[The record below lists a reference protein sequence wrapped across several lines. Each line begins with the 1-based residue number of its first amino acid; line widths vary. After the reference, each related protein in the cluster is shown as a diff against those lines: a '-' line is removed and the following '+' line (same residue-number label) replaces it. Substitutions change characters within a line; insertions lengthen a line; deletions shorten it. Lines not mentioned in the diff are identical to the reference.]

1 MEEKD
6 HRLILVGNTQVG
18 LIGLKEIFEE
28 LKSQRK
34 EPELVL
40 KEKLVDKAANKNY
53 IPNSVRG
60 EYQKALFREF
70 KKFLGE
76 KVEEE
81 KGRRNDCYSRW
92 HLLLLHGNNP
102 LIRQRRLRMRKLIV
116 LIFGLFI
123 LLPSVSGSA
132 QQSPATIPMYI
143 FFADDC
149 PNCQAILQSYV
160 PTLKSMYPFLEIKT
174 FEIGNPAYYEALAK
188 LEKKFHR
195 RGDELP
201 VIFIGDRV
209 LSGDQEIMEKLD
221 PLILEYQM
229 KGELVP
235 SLPPLE
241 IASLS
246 KASEKTFS
254 ADMAYFYQKGCPKC
268 DRANYLLKYF
278 LRKYPHL
285 HVKEIDLNTADGKR
299 LNEILSNQLR
309 LPSEKRLIAPSI
321 FIGEDYLSPEEITES
336 RVEALIEKYSV
347 GVGEGVGKIPLSPSL
362 SPDEIKKAEESIIER
377 FKSFGVLA
385 ILLAGLIEGMNPCAL
400 ATLVFFISYL
410 TLVGRK
416 RKEIFWV
423 GMGFSGAGFTTHLL
437 LGLGI
442 FGFIQHLSFLPLLS
456 RIIYLITFLFALFL
470 GIFSLYD
477 YIQLKR
483 GRPSKMKLQVPDFM
497 KKKIHRIIR
506 TRSGGL
512 EAETEGRPARLL
524 LAAVVIG
531 FIVTLL
537 QSTCTSQVYLPTIL
551 FVTNIPSLR
560 GNAVLYLTLYNF
572 IYILPLLVIFG
583 IVYWGVTS
591 EQLAYFLQ
599 RRASTI
605 KLLTSF
611 FFTLAAIL
619 VVILI

>member
-1 MEEKD
+1 
-6 HRLILVGNTQVG
+6 
-18 LIGLKEIFEE
+18 
-28 LKSQRK
+28 
-34 EPELVL
+34 
-40 KEKLVDKAANKNY
+40 
-53 IPNSVRG
+53 
-60 EYQKALFREF
+60 
-70 KKFLGE
+70 
-76 KVEEE
+76 
-81 KGRRNDCYSRW
+81 
-92 HLLLLHGNNP
+92 
-102 LIRQRRLRMRKLIV
+102 MRKLII
-116 LIFGLFI
+116 LIFGFFI
-123 LLPSVSGSA
+123 LLPSVPGSA
-132 QQSPATIPMYI
+132 QQPPTAIPMYI

-174 FEIGNPAYYEALAK
+174 FDLANPTYYEALAK
-188 LEKKFHR
+188 LEKKFNR
-195 RGDELP
+195 RGNELP
-201 VIFIGDRV
+201 VIFIGDQM
-209 LSGDQEIMEKLD
+209 LSGEREVMERLD

-229 KGELVP
+229 KGEFIP
-235 SLPPLE
+235 PLPPVE
-241 IASLS
+241 ITSVAVN
-246 KASEKTFS
+246 SEKKFS
-254 ADMAYFYQKGCPKC
+254 VELAYFYQKGCPHC
-268 DRANYLLKYF
+268 DRANYLLKY
-278 LRKYPHL
+278 LLKKYPHL
-285 HVKEIDLNTADGKR
+285 NIKNIDLNTPDGKR
-299 LNEILSNQLR
+299 LNETLSNRLN

-321 FIGEDYLSPEEITES
+321 FIGNDYLSPEEVTES
-336 RVEALIEKYSV
+336 KVESLIQKYEKADTKPALKVEK
-347 GVGEGVGKIPLSPSL
+347 E
-362 SPDEIKKAEESIIER
+362 EIKKAEESIVER

-410 TLVGRK
+410 TMVGRK

-423 GMGFSGAGFTTHLL
+423 GMGFSGTGFVTHLL

-442 FGFIQHLSFLPLLS
+442 LSFIQHLSFLPLFS
-456 RIIYLITFLFALFL
+456 RIVYLITFLFALFL

-483 GRPSKMKLQVPDFM
+483 GRSSKMKLQVPDFL
-497 KKKIHRIIR
+497 KKRIHKIIR

-512 EAETEGRPARLL
+512 ETEAEIQSSRLL

-560 GNAVLYLTLYNF
+560 GNAVLYLTLYNL

-591 EQLAYFLQ
+591 DQLSFFLQ

-605 KLLTSF
+605 KLLTAIF
-611 FFTLAAIL
+611 FFALAG
-619 VVILI
+619 ILIASFI